1 MAIINKNTLPTEQLM
16 PGELKKATTTGGY
29 WLEPTNPIFVNQV

>member
-1 MAIINKNTLPTEQLM
+1 MAIINKKKIPTEQLI